1 MGEKRA
7 CLEKNED
14 FKVGSWGYRHQ
25 QCVILF
31 FALTIAY
38 SMRACMGVSLVA
50 MTDFD
55 EDPNTNLTSN
65 SSSKEFEVHGVLNA
79 LMLVPPYPIFKWNKK
94 IQDVV
99 ISSFLWGYVVLQI
112 PAGHLAH
119 KYGAKSLLTG
129 AMAINCIASILLP
142 LGAYYGGWI
151 CIVIFRVIQGL
162 SQACI
167 MPGMHTFFGN
177 WAPLNERG
185 RLTALTYG
193 GQALGTVLGLPMTG
207 FISASSLGW
216 PGIFR
221 FYGLLSG
228 LIGAVIW
235 WLLADTPSKHTRI
248 SAMEKVYIESD
259 LGHTKGHDKNRMP
272 VPWTKILRSQGSYA
286 IIVAHIGHTWGQ
298 LILYSEVPAYMDKV
312 MGVNIKA
319 NGLLTALP
327 FMVMWLTNFFFSWFT
342 DMLIVKKFLSVT
354 NTRKV
359 ANSIGCIPAAIGLI
373 SLAYV
378 PQNIYIIETILVL
391 VCAVK
396 VSSHMGFQV
405 NHIDISPNF
414 AGTMMSLSNFMANSI
429 ASLAPITTGLI
440 LTDVKSPKLWGYV
453 FSVAAGF
460 YLISNL
466 FYVIFGTAERA
477 DWNEPLRHEKDSENA
492 LIKIRNEKEPPIS
505 RNKNGN
511 K

>member
-1 MGEKRA
+1 MNCLFICNGVVIHLPGLFEELKKNELKGMKGCEGRLVISDRAHLVFDIHQQVDGLQEAEKGKNSLGTTKKGIGPAYSAKATRNGIRIGDLLGDFSLFEDKHRTLVASYKRMFPALELNIDSELSKYRAYADLVRPMVKDTVSYLHREIGSGRKVLVEGANAAMLDIDFVLVNSDLCKVMGEKRA

-65 SSSKEFEVHGVLNA
+65 SSSKEFEVHGVLNT
-79 LMLVPPYPIFKWNKK
+79 LMLVPPYPIFRWNIK

-142 LGAYYGGWI
+142 LGTYYGGWI

-177 WAPLNERG
+177 WAPLHERG

-221 FYGLLSG
+221 LYGLLSG

-248 SAMEKVYIESD
+248 SAMEKEYIESD
-259 LGHTKGHDKNRMP
+259 LGHKKGHDKNRMP
-272 VPWTKILRSQGSYA
+272 VPWKKILRSQGSYA

-319 NGLLTALP
+319 
-327 FMVMWLTNFFFSWFT
+327 V
-342 DMLIVKKFLSVT
+342 
-354 NTRKV
+354 
-359 ANSIGCIPAAIGLI
+359 
-373 SLAYV
+373 
-378 PQNIYIIETILVL
+378 
-391 VCAVK
+391 
-396 VSSHMGFQV
+396 
-405 NHIDISPNF
+405 
-414 AGTMMSLSNFMANSI
+414 
-429 ASLAPITTGLI
+429 
-440 LTDVKSPKLWGYV
+440 
-453 FSVAAGF
+453 
-460 YLISNL
+460 
-466 FYVIFGTAERA
+466 RA
-477 DWNEPLRHEKDSENA
+477 
-492 LIKIRNEKEPPIS
+492 
-505 RNKNGN
+505 
-511 K
+511 